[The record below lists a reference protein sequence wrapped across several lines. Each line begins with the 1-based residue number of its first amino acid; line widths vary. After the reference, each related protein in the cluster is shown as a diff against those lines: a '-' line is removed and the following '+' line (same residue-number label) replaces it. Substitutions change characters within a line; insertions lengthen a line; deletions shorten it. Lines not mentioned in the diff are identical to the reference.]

1 MVTANQVYLSEY
13 MPKSELKVEEHI
25 TNTPKFPV
33 IDIHGHY
40 GSAMGEN
47 TPDSYLKDTVA
58 FMKKYGIRR
67 AGNLDGYAG
76 ANQERV
82 VKKSEPFGDFF
93 ITFASIDVKKVDDP
107 DFDTYVKETLKT
119 SKANGIKGIK
129 CWKSFGLVHRGK
141 DGKYL
146 RPDDPRYNVL
156 WETAAELGL
165 PILIH
170 IADPIAFFK
179 SADRF
184 NERIE
189 ELTAHPDWAFT
200 EPDMYKFEELMEMQK
215 RIIERNPKTTFV
227 IAHCGSYSEN
237 LGFVSECLD
246 RYPNMNVDIAARISE
261 LGRQPYTSRKFFTK
275 YQDRIL
281 FGTDAGPLWGI
292 YPSYYRFLET
302 FDEYFSY
309 SDAEIPGQGRW
320 MIYGIG
326 LEDEILKK
334 IYYKN
339 AERLFNL

>member
-1 MVTANQVYLSEY
+1 MKTADQIYLSDY
-13 MPKSELKVEEHI
+13 IPLSELKVEEHI

-40 GSAMGEN
+40 GSAMGED
-47 TPDSYLKDTVA
+47 TPDSYLENAVG

-67 AGNLDGYAG
+67 AGNLDGHSG
-76 ANQERV
+76 EIQERV
-82 VKKSEPFGDFF
+82 IKKSKLFGDFF
-93 ITFASIDVKKVDDP
+93 ITFASIDVKKVDDEN
-107 DFDTYVKETLKT
+107 FDSYVKETLKK
-119 SKANGIKGIK
+119 SKENGVKGIK

-146 RPDDPRYNVL
+146 RPDDSRYNIL

-179 SADRF
+179 PADRF

-189 ELTAHPDWAFT
+189 ELTEHPDWAFT
-200 EPDMYKFEELMEMQK
+200 NPDMYKFNELMEMQE
-215 RIIERNPKTTFV
+215 RLLERNPKTTFV
-227 IAHCGSYSEN
+227 IAHCGSCSEN
-237 LGFVSECLD
+237 LGYVSASLD

-261 LGRQPYTSRKFFTK
+261 LGRQPYTSKKFFNK

-281 FGTDAGPLWGI
+281 FGTDTGPFWGI

-302 FDEYFSY
+302 WDEYFDY
-309 SDAEIPGQGRW
+309 SDAKKPGQGRW

-339 AERLFNL
+339 SERLFKL